1 MGTISPMNWF
11 RRAEVIE
18 AEPET
23 VETDAD
29 RLAAIEREYRAAQQA
44 FVDAWQSVRHYV
56 ATNPQPSPQFYMQNG
71 KVYVPVNANQRADVE
86 LQRLERVKQQA
97 LTARNELLR
106 RRSELMMKMGLI
118 K

>member
-1 MGTISPMNWF
+1 VSWF
-11 RRAEVIE
+11 RRVEVIE

-23 VETDAD
+23 DSD
-29 RLAAIEREYRAAQQA
+29 RLAEIERDYRIADGKYI
-44 FVDAWQSVRHYV
+44 DAWQSVRHYV
-56 ATNPQPSPQFYMQNG
+56 ATHPQLSPQFYMQDG